1 MVKLRKDKQLLLGA
15 HISIAGGLE
24 KSIIRGENLSLTCI
38 QIFTK
43 SNRQWKVKNL
53 TEKDISLFT
62 EKWKYSFIKYIIAHA
77 SYLINL
83 GSPEKE
89 IATKSTN
96 SLAIE
101 LERCEQLK
109 IPYLV
114 FHPGSRQ
121 NMQEDECLKQIAY
134 SINEVIEKVPGK
146 SILVIENMAGQGS
159 NVCYNFQHLA
169 QILKH
174 IKIKKRVGICF
185 DTCHAF
191 AAGYDFRNKESY
203 ENMWKEFNDIIGIK
217 HVKVIHLNDS
227 QKILGSHIDRHESIG
242 KGKLGKEAF
251 DLIMNDKNFIDVP
264 KILETPVNQET
275 DYSKDLR
282 LLIKTLSPTNRLLAR
297 KTPLKVYFK

>member
-146 SILVIENMAGQGS
+146 SILVIE
-159 NVCYNFQHLA
+159 
-169 QILKH
+169 
-174 IKIKKRVGICF
+174 
-185 DTCHAF
+185 
-191 AAGYDFRNKESY
+191 
-203 ENMWKEFNDIIGIK
+203 
-217 HVKVIHLNDS
+217 
-227 QKILGSHIDRHESIG
+227 
-242 KGKLGKEAF
+242 
-251 DLIMNDKNFIDVP
+251 
-264 KILETPVNQET
+264 
-275 DYSKDLR
+275 
-282 LLIKTLSPTNRLLAR
+282 
-297 KTPLKVYFK
+297 